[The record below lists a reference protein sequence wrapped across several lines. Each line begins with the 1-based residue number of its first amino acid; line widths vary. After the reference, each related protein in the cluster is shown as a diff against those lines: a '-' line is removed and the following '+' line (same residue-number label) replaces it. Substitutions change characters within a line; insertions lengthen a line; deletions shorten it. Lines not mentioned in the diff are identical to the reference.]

1 MFEKELE
8 TASRAVTAAAALCVA
23 VRQSADPS
31 TLQKGDKSP
40 VTVADFGSQALV
52 CRVLEEAF
60 PDDPVIGEESASALL
75 AEPGAG
81 TRERVFHH
89 VRQSVPGASDAEIL
103 QWIDRGAHDSYVD
116 RYWTVDP
123 IDGTKGFLRGDQYAV
138 ALALV
143 VGGIP
148 VVAALACPSLPGP
161 DGTTGVLMRAVR
173 NRGVTCAPLFAEGHE
188 RRVVVSGV
196 TRGAEARFCES
207 FDAGHSS
214 HDDSAVVA
222 ARLGIVLKPVRM
234 DSQAKYAV
242 VARGDADLYLRLPT
256 RKGYAEKI
264 WDHAAGSLVVEAAGG
279 RVTDVEGR
287 ALDFTKGST
296 LASNRGV
303 VVTNG
308 ALHEEVLAALAAAG
322 LGG

>member
-1 MFEKELE
+1 M
-8 TASRAVTAAAALCVA
+8 
-23 VRQSADPS
+23 
-31 TLQKGDKSP
+31 
-40 VTVADFGSQALV
+40 TVADFGSQALV
-52 CRVLEEAF
+52 CRVLEQAF
-60 PDDPVIGEESASALL
+60 PGDPVIGEESAAALM

-89 VRQSVPGASDAEIL
+89 VRLAVPGATDADIL
-103 QWIDRGAHDSYVD
+103 RWIDRGAHEHFAD

-161 DGTTGVLMRAVR
+161 DGTTGVLMRALR
-173 NRGVTCAPLFAEGHE
+173 NRGATCTPLFTDGEE
-188 RRVVVSGV
+188 RSVEVSRVA
-196 TRGAEARFCES
+196 RGADARFCES
-207 FDAGHSS
+207 FDSGHSS
-214 HDDSAVVA
+214 HDDSAEVA
-222 ARLGIVLKPVRM
+222 SRLGIVLKPVRM

-256 RKGYAEKI
+256 RKGYVEKI

-308 ALHEEVLAALAAAG
+308 ALHDEVLAALAAAG
-322 LGG
+322 LGA

>member
-1 MFEKELE
+1 MFERELE
-8 TASRAVTAAAALCVA
+8 TASRAVTAAAALCVL

-31 TLQKGDKSP
+31 TLHKGDKSP
-40 VTVADFGSQALV
+40 VTVADFGSQAV
-52 CRVLEEAF
+52 ICRLLEQAF

-89 VRQSVPGASDAEIL
+89 VRHSVPGASDADIL
-103 QWIDRGAHDSYVD
+103 RWIDRGAHERYAD

-143 VGGIP
+143 VDGIP
-148 VVAALACPSLPGP
+148 VVAALACPSLPGL
-161 DGTTGVLMRAVR
+161 DGKTGVLMRAVR
-173 NRGVTCAPLFAEGHE
+173 SRGVTCAPLFSAGGE
-188 RRVVVSGV
+188 RSVEVSRVA
-196 TRGAEARFCES
+196 RGADARFCES
-207 FDAGHSS
+207 FDSGHSS
-214 HDDSAVVA
+214 HDDSAEVA
-222 ARLGIVLKPVRM
+222 NRLGIVLKPVRM

-242 VARGDADLYLRLPT
+242 VARGDADLYLRLPA
-256 RKGYAEKI
+256 RKGYVEKI

-279 RVTDVEGR
+279 RVTDAEGR

-308 ALHEEVLAALAAAG
+308 ALHDEVLEALTAAG
-322 LGG
+322 LGR